1 MEFIISEYDDRRLKF
16 EEYKLYRDTAIH
28 FDKILIS
35 IRKSTIILTFII
47 FGLVVGA
54 LRITNVPFGLNA
66 VDLALI
72 LVLIELLMIMSFFHL
87 EFHYRFY
94 LVQISKI
101 AVKYEEK
108 LGLGMELE
116 ECDWNCDNK
125 ISGIS
130 KCLTCI
136 HENEM
141 AFFTRVAHFN
151 IYANL
156 LSLGLVVFT
165 ALMGIKINLSYEEI
179 FIYTIIVGIIAF
191 GCSII
196 YPLREIKKQNEDEK
210 NGLDDNF
217 LVYIVSIISFV
228 MLTYI
233 LYYIEFIEFPI
244 QNMKFA
250 FAFFGALV
258 ISIIIFHIYSSF
270 REKIDRKFQELLIY
284 IHVIHKKKDIN
295 KDAPFPEDK

>member
-1 MEFIISEYDDRRLKF
+1 
-16 EEYKLYRDTAIH
+16 
-28 FDKILIS
+28 
-35 IRKSTIILTFII
+35 
-47 FGLVVGA
+47 
-54 LRITNVPFGLNA
+54 
-66 VDLALI
+66 
-72 LVLIELLMIMSFFHL
+72 
-87 EFHYRFY
+87 
-94 LVQISKI
+94 
-101 AVKYEEK
+101 
-108 LGLGMELE
+108 
-116 ECDWNCDNK
+116 
-125 ISGIS
+125 
-130 KCLTCI
+130 
-136 HENEM
+136 M